1 MLLLPHGRH
10 PNRLIALKG
19 IVGAGK
25 TEQTR
30 RLAERL
36 RLEMTDTEIV
46 TVREPGSAAGEAIRS
61 LLRDHHE
68 QLHPVTEI
76 YLF

>member
-1 MLLLPHGRH
+1 MLLPHERH

-19 IVGAGK
+19 IAGAGK

-36 RLEMTDTEIV
+36 RLEMPDT
-46 TVREPGSAAGEAIRS
+46 
-61 LLRDHHE
+61 
-68 QLHPVTEI
+68 
-76 YLF
+76 